1 LFSGNRAI
9 SPIDALHLSQNKRKS
24 EIRQKERDIQ
34 TLLYQRHQDHQ
45 SHSKEEIEG
54 EELVLPLLDEP
65 LAAGA
70 EDETPQPATT
80 ESLQVET
87 TGSSGNVTPF
97 ITKFAKIKASTDQ
110 ELEALRQ
117 KGLAKKEPNREN
129 YRPANKELKELEKL
143 RQGASL
149 RTLEQRQSLNDS
161 PENNRRRPAN
171 KELKELETLR
181 LQGLTKARSKQ
192 FTENE
197 RMSAEDK
204 TAHDAALRDLEQRK
218 ANTSDFQFSGNGDLS
233 PVDALY
239 LSHNQWK
246 KEARK
251 KDREALGIYDSHPE
265 YLTEEQKGGN
275 AKQGRAAGSQV
286 GVPNMVKQ
294 NQATSGE
301 AKNGPSKEGV
311 QPGPV
316 KQGCGSA
323 CVIL

>member
-1 LFSGNRAI
+1 ME
-9 SPIDALHLSQNKRKS
+9 HLK
-24 EIRQKERDIQ
+24 
-34 TLLYQRHQDHQ
+34 L
-45 SHSKEEIEG
+45 SH
-54 EELVLPLLDEP
+54 
-65 LAAGA
+65 A
-70 EDETPQPATT
+70 E
-80 ESLQVET
+80 
-87 TGSSGNVTPF
+87 N
-97 ITKFAKIKASTDQ
+97 
-110 ELEALRQ
+110 
-117 KGLAKKEPNREN
+117 N
-129 YRPANKELKELEKL
+129 RPANKELKELETL
-143 RQGASL
+143 RQKG
-149 RTLEQRQSLNDS
+149 RTKALSKSSN
-161 PENNRRRPAN
+161 PENNRPAN

-251 KDREALGIYDSHPE
+251 KDREALGIYDSHPD
-265 YLTEEQKGGN
+265 YLTEEQKGGK
-275 AKQGRAAGSQV
+275 AKQGRAGPQS
-286 GVPNMVKQ
+286 GVQNKMKE

-301 AKNGPSKEGV
+301 ANNGPSTVE
-311 QPGPV
+311 
-316 KQGCGSA
+316 QGCGSA